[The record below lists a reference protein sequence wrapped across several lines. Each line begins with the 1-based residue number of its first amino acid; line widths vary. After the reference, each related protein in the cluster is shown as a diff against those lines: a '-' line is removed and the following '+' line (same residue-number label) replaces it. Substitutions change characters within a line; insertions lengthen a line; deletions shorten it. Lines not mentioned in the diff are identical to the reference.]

1 MHRHPT
7 IGICGG
13 GNLSHAMAAWLSR
26 AGYPVRIVTRRPEE
40 WDCALQ
46 AHFFDGENR
55 CVRLASVSSDTAT
68 LADCALILISGPR
81 YAIAPLCE
89 NLLPHLNPTQAV
101 VIAPGTPVLL
111 HMEQDIRW
119 QAQPLLGLYK
129 VPFICRTERYGHA
142 VSVMGSRDLNR
153 VWLSAAAREQDV
165 LLLSEMFDTPLER
178 LSSAWPFLLTNSN
191 PLLHPSRLCRL
202 FSDYDENRLYNR
214 NFLFYE
220 EWGVESSE
228 LYMAADA
235 ELLSVCERCPGMVIG
250 KDIIPVAEYYESPTP
265 EALTKKIRS
274 ITAFQGIYSPMKR
287 RGEGWVPDFSSR
299 YFTEDIP
306 YGTALICEYARQLKV
321 DTPVLDSFVQWN
333 QDMLQRFGE

>member
-1 MHRHPT
+1 MQQHPT

-26 AGYPVRIVTRRPEE
+26 GGYPVRLVTRRPEE
-40 WDCALQ
+40 WGVELQ
-46 AHFFDGENR
+46 AHFFDGEDR
-55 CVRLASVSSDTAT
+55 SVRLLSVSADAAT
-68 LADCALILISGPR
+68 LVDCALILISGPR

-89 NLLPHLNPTQAV
+89 KLLPHLSPEQAV
-101 VIAPGTPVLL
+101 VIAPGTPDLL
-111 HMEQDIRW
+111 RMEKDLRW
-119 QAQPLLGLYK
+119 RGQPLLGLYK

-142 VSVMGSRDLNR
+142 VSVLGSRNMNR
-153 VWLSAAAREQDV
+153 IWLSASAREQDA
-165 LLLSEMFDTPLER
+165 LLLAKMFDTPLER

-191 PLLHPSRLCRL
+191 PLLHPSRLCQL
-202 FSDYDENRLYNR
+202 FSDFDENRLYDR

-235 ELLSVCERCPGMVIG
+235 ELLSVCERCPGMIIG
-250 KDIIPVAEYYESPTP
+250 KDIIPVTEYYESPTP
-265 EALTKKIRS
+265 ELLTKKIRS
-274 ITAFQGIYSPMKR
+274 ITAFKGIKSPMKR
-287 RGEGWVPDFSSR
+287 RGKGWVPDFSSR

-306 YGTALICEYARQLKV
+306 FGTSLICEYARHLKV

-333 QDMLQRFGE
+333 QAMLLRFGD